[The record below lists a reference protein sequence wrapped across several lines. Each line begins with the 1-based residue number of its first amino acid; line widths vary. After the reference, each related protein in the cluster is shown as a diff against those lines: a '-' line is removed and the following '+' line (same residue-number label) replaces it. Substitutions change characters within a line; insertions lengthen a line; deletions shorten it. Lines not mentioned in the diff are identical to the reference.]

1 MRIGA
6 HVGRDAALSA
16 VEAEGL
22 DCVQIFL
29 GDPQSWKKPP
39 PRPDEAALRAA
50 PFPVYVHAPYLV
62 NVASPENRIRI
73 PSRTILQN
81 TCDAAVAIGAAA
93 VIVHGGTVGPGESV
107 SDAYPRWRKALE
119 QLDTTVQLL
128 IENTAGGE
136 ASVARTVDGV
146 RGLFEVVG
154 DLGAG
159 FCLDTCHAHSAG
171 IAVGEAA
178 ARFREATGRVDL
190 VHCNDS
196 RDPLGSG
203 RDRHCNLGEGT
214 LVLDD
219 VAACVRAAGTD
230 VIVETPA
237 PGRVADVAWLRALDA
252 RG

>member
-50 PFPVYVHAPYLV
+50 PYPVYVHAPYLV

-93 VIVHGGTVGPGESV
+93 VIVHGAPSGP
-107 SDAYPRWRKALE
+107 ARRCPRR
-119 QLDTTVQLL
+119 TR
-128 IENTAGGE
+128 GG
-136 ASVARTVDGV
+136 AR
-146 RGLFEVVG
+146 R
-154 DLGAG
+154 
-159 FCLDTCHAHSAG
+159 S
-171 IAVGEAA
+171 
-178 ARFREATGRVDL
+178 
-190 VHCNDS
+190 S
-196 RDPLGSG
+196 SW
-203 RDRHCNLGEGT
+203 
-214 LVLDD
+214 
-219 VAACVRAAGTD
+219 
-230 VIVETPA
+230 TP
-237 PGRVADVAWLRALDA
+237 PCSC
-252 RG
+252 